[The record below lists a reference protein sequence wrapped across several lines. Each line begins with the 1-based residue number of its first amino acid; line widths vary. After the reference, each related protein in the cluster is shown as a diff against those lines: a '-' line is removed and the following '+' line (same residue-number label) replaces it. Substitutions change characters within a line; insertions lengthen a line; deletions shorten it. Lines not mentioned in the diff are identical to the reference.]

1 MSSHV
6 LNLFILSNRLQG
18 SETEGK
24 ERDGASDSET
34 KSDSGVPE
42 VPVSADDTPEVLN
55 KALSGLSSR

>member
-1 MSSHV
+1 
-6 LNLFILSNRLQG
+6 LFCFLSNHFQG

-24 ERDGASDSET
+24 ERDGASDNET
-34 KSDSGVPE
+34 KSDSG